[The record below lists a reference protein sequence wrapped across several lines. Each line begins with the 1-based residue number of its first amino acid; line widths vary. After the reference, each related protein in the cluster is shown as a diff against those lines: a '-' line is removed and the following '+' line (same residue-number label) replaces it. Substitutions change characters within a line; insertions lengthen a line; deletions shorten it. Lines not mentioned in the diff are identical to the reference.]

1 MTSFS
6 RKTDIDIVSGV
17 VENIPVPIFSSIG
30 AFLIFDAASSDPLD
44 DDVTIAQ

>member
-6 RKTDIDIVSGV
+6 CKTDIVIVSGV
-17 VENIPVPIFSSIG
+17 LENISVPNFSSIR
-30 AFLIFDAASSDPLD
+30 ALLIFGASSSDPLD